1 MSGKSDFLEGGKSTL
16 WERILAI
23 STAVAAI
30 GTLLAILVTVILAD
44 GQIKEARRSAEA
56 QLKET
61 RDEAKVQHLVDEAV
75 RFNQPPL
82 ALSRVALAKKRVDE
96 KNKTVLPLDAENPPT
111 EMWDVLNECDQVG
124 LLTRRGYLDIED
136 VYSEL
141 GYYLLN
147 FYADAEPAVL
157 ADRKEYP
164 NSENQCTWL
173 IEQMKPLEMKYD
185 AGRNLRLSKEDLY
198 WFYEEESHTQVGQP
212 VPRSSR
218 GSRR

>member
-1 MSGKSDFLEGGKSTL
+1 MSGQDDFLEGRKANP

-23 STAVAAI
+23 STAVGALGSLI
-30 GTLLAILVTVILAD
+30 AILIAVVLANV
-44 GQIKEARRSAEA
+44 QIKEGRAGAEA
-56 QLKET
+56 QLNET

-96 KNKTVLPLDAENPPT
+96 KTRTVLPLDAENPPT

-124 LLTRRGYLDIED
+124 ILTRRGYLDIQD
-136 VYSEL
+136 VYDEL
-141 GYYLLN
+141 GYWLLN

-164 NSENQCTWL
+164 TSERDCTWL
-173 IEQMKPLEMKYD
+173 IEQLKPLEIKYD
-185 AGRNLRLSKEDLY
+185 DGRNLRLTKEDLY
-198 WFYEEESHTQVGQP
+198 WFYEEELHTQVGQP
-212 VPRSSR
+212 LRRSSR
-218 GSRR
+218 R

>member
-1 MSGKSDFLEGGKSTL
+1 MSGQDDFLEGRKANP

-23 STAVAAI
+23 STAVGALGSLI
-30 GTLLAILVTVILAD
+30 AILIAVVLANV
-44 GQIKEARRSAEA
+44 QIKEGRAGAEA

-96 KNKTVLPLDAENPPT
+96 KTRTVLPLDAENPPT

-124 LLTRRGYLDIED
+124 ILTRRGYLDIQD
-136 VYSEL
+136 VYDEL
-141 GYYLLN
+141 GYWLLN

-164 NSENQCTWL
+164 TSERDCTWL
-173 IEQMKPLEMKYD
+173 IEQLKPLEIKYD
-185 AGRNLRLSKEDLY
+185 DGRNLRLTKEDLY
-198 WFYEEESHTQVGQP
+198 WFYEEELHTQVGQP
-212 VPRSSR
+212 LRRSSR
-218 GSRR
+218 R

>member
-1 MSGKSDFLEGGKSTL
+1 MSGNPEFLEGRKASP

-23 STAVAAI
+23 STAVCALGA
-30 GTLLAILVTVILAD
+30 LLAILVTVFLAN
-44 GQIKEARRSAEA
+44 GQIKEGRASVEA

-61 RDEAKVQHLVDEAV
+61 RDEAKVQHLVDAGV

-82 ALSRVALAKKRVDE
+82 AMSRVALAKARLDE
-96 KNKTVLPLDAENPPT
+96 KNKTVLPLDAANPPT

-124 LLTRRGYLDIED
+124 LLTRRGYLDVED

-141 GYYLLN
+141 GYWLLN

-164 NSENQCTWL
+164 ASEKDCTWL
-173 IEQMKPLEMKYD
+173 IEQMKPLEIKYD
-185 AGRNLRLSKEDLY
+185 AGRDLRLTKEDLY
-198 WFYEEESHTQVGQP
+198 WFYEEELHTQVGKP
-212 VPRSSR
+212 LPRSSR
-218 GSRR
+218 R